1 MEDKKIILMVEDDS
15 FLRNL
20 YRDKLEKEGF
30 GFIEATSGIEGMNKI
45 VNENPDLIILDL
57 LLPMRGGFDILEEM
71 NKSDMIAEIPVIV
84 LSNLKQKNDID
95 EARRLNARDY
105 FIKSETNFSEI
116 IERIKELL

>member
-30 GFIEATSGIEGMNKI
+30 GFIEATSGIEG
-45 VNENPDLIILDL
+45 
-57 LLPMRGGFDILEEM
+57 M